1 MKNSNSQKRI
11 RELMDFYGLSQSELC
26 RRTGIQKSA
35 LSNYLSGTR
44 EPRQDQ
50 ISFIADPF
58 NVNPAW
64 LMGYD
69 VPMYIEIEPVRESDA
84 PAFTIEELQL
94 LDLFRTLPDAKRSE
108 VIQYCKFLASE
119 AKREKKK
126 DTASSKE
133 A

>member
-1 MKNSNSQKRI
+1 MKYWKFKEICDQKGVKVS
-11 RELMDFYGLSQSELC
+11 DVVKN
-26 RRTGIQKSA
+26 TGIAYATISSWKAGNYTPKIDKLQK
-35 LSNYLSGTR
+35 
-44 EPRQDQ
+44 
-50 ISFIADPF
+50 IADYLG
-58 NVNPAW
+58 VE
-64 LMGYD
+64 LYD
-69 VPMYIEIEPVRESDA
+69 LWDVEVVHDAPSKA

>member
-1 MKNSNSQKRI
+1 MGYETFKEICDRKGVKVSDVVKN
-11 RELMDFYGLSQSELC
+11 
-26 RRTGIQKSA
+26 TGIAYATISSWKNGTYSPKYEKLQKIA
-35 LSNYLSGTR
+35 GYLGVSVADIM
-44 EPRQDQ
+44 EPKFLWDSQ
-50 ISFIADPF
+50 
-58 NVNPAW
+58 
-64 LMGYD
+64 
-69 VPMYIEIEPVRESDA
+69 SDA

>member
-1 MKNSNSQKRI
+1 MGYETFKEICDRKGIKISDVVKN
-11 RELMDFYGLSQSELC
+11 
-26 RRTGIQKSA
+26 TGIAYATISSWKYGTYSPKYEKLQKIAS
-35 LSNYLSGTR
+35 YLGVSVADIM
-44 EPRQDQ
+44 EPKVVWDG
-50 ISFIADPF
+50 P
-58 NVNPAW
+58 
-64 LMGYD
+64 
-69 VPMYIEIEPVRESDA
+69 SDA
-84 PAFTIEELQL
+84 PALTIEELQL